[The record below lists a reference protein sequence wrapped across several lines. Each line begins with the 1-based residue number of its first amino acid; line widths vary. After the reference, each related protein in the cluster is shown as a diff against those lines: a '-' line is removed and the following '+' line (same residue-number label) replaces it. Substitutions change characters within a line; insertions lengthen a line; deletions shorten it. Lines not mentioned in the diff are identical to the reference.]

1 MIYWLHGR
9 KQLYTQEPL
18 CNGTNISLS
27 NTSKYR
33 KVIFNEEL
41 DKYLCKI
48 CEGIEARYEIRFLEI
63 GTDSDHVHFLLQ
75 SVPMYSPTKIAQI
88 VKSIT
93 AKKMFE
99 KYPSLK
105 EQLWG
110 SEFWAKGYFM
120 STVGKHGD
128 EKKLRNYVKN
138 QGSSKPSYKA
148 FQQKQLKLFG

>member
-1 MIYWLHGR
+1 MKESSYIHKSHNVTVLIYHLV
-9 KQLYTQEPL
+9 TPA
-18 CNGTNISLS
+18 
-27 NTSKYR
+27 KYR

-41 DKYLCKI
+41 DEYLCKI
-48 CEGIEARYEIRFLEI
+48 CENIEARYEIRFLEI

-75 SVPMYSPTKIAQI
+75 SVPMYSPTKIAKL

-105 EQLWG
+105 KELWG
-110 SEFWAKGYFM
+110 SEFWTKGYFM

-128 EKKLRNYVKN
+128 EKKLRNYVKK
-138 QGSSKPSYKA
+138 QGSGKPSYKA

>member
-1 MIYWLHGR
+1 MEESSYKHKSHNVTALIYHIV
-9 KQLYTQEPL
+9 TPA
-18 CNGTNISLS
+18 
-27 NTSKYR
+27 KYR

-41 DKYLCKI
+41 EEYLCKI

-63 GTDSDHVHFLLQ
+63 GTDNDDVHFLLQ
-75 SVPMYSPTKIAQI
+75 SVPMYSPTKIAKL

-99 KYPSLK
+99 KHPSLK

-110 SEFWAKGYFM
+110 SEFWTKGYFM

-128 EKKLRNYVKN
+128 EKKMRNYVKH
-138 QGSSKPSYKA
+138 QGSGKPSYKA

>member
-1 MIYWLHGR
+1 MKESSYIHKSHNVTVLIYHLV
-9 KQLYTQEPL
+9 TPA
-18 CNGTNISLS
+18 
-27 NTSKYR
+27 KYR

-48 CEGIEARYEIRFLEI
+48 CENIEARYEIRFLEI

-75 SVPMYSPTKIAQI
+75 SVPMYSPTKIAKL

-105 EQLWG
+105 EELWG
-110 SEFWAKGYFM
+110 SEFWTKGYFM

-128 EKKLRNYVKN
+128 EKKLRNYVKK
-138 QGSSKPSYKA
+138 QGSGNPSYKA

>member
-1 MIYWLHGR
+1 MKESSYIHKSHNVTVLIYHLV
-9 KQLYTQEPL
+9 TPA
-18 CNGTNISLS
+18 
-27 NTSKYR
+27 KYR

-41 DKYLCKI
+41 DEYLCKI
-48 CEGIEARYEIRFLEI
+48 CENIEARYEIRFLEI

-75 SVPMYSPTKIAQI
+75 SVPMYSPTKIAKL

-105 EQLWG
+105 KELWG
-110 SEFWAKGYFM
+110 SEFWTKGYFM

-128 EKKLRNYVKN
+128 EKKLRNYVKK
-138 QGSSKPSYKA
+138 QGSGNPSYKA
-148 FQQKQLKLFG
+148 FQQKQLILFG